1 MQHEDASSG
10 IIYCVL
16 YMSCKSEFSAD
27 TERAQEDQKRE
38 IKGELKEERER
49 ERERGRERG
58 GIERERGESKG

>member
-10 IIYCVL
+10 NIYCVL

-38 IKGELKEERER
+38 IKGELKEEREKER
-49 ERERGRERG
+49 EREG
-58 GIERERGESKG
+58 ERERECLCV